1 MNRTTVKRGI
11 GAVILAL
18 IAAALLAFLLKDKAA
33 QRQEVVEISLPG
45 TEGSVN
51 ISDQTTRLPTLTTDN
66 SEGGSVIANAGNG
79 SGNDEPNS
87 ASGNST
93 SGASTKGDTA
103 SASGSNPDGTIIAS
117 ANAVG
122 TTASGAAGS
131 ASGTANSAAQ
141 GIDFSVKP
149 KAASK
154 SGEFLDLD
162 LVNNG
167 NSNSAS
173 ASANASAS
181 PSAATAASSEA
192 TTEATT
198 QQTASQAS
206 ADTDQGIV
214 IASTA
219 PKSNASSAN
228 VVQPRL
234 IDEKRSAPIKS
245 ASTAKVVT
253 NRKAVK
259 ESPAATSNAGS
270 TDTKQAKNGYAIQ
283 LLATSSLTRANN
295 LKNVMVGEGYPCY
308 VTKTKQNGKTLY
320 RVRIGQYVKKAAA
333 VKAQSAMKRRYK
345 QNTNVNRSAVVAR

>member
-93 SGASTKGDTA
+93 SGASAKGNTA

-131 ASGTANSAAQ
+131 ASDTANNTAK

-173 ASANASAS
+173 ANASAS
-181 PSAATAASSEA
+181 PSAATAASSTVTNEA
-192 TTEATT
+192 ET

-259 ESPAATSNAGS
+259 DSTAATSNASS
-270 TDTKQAKNGYAIQ
+270 TATKQAKNGYAIQ